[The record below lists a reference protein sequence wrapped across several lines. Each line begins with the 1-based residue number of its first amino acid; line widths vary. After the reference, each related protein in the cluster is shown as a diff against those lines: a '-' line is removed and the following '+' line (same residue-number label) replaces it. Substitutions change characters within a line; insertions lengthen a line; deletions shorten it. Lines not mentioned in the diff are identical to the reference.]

1 MQLAGRGRSTTVRVV
16 GALAVVM
23 VCAAVAAAPATA
35 QMPTTGRV
43 VVVHGLRGQL
53 VDVYVDGELALPAFE
68 PDRLTDPL
76 DVPAGD
82 HDVELREPDKAADS
96 EPFASATITVI
107 GGADHS
113 VLAHLSSS
121 GEPMITAYEDPVT
134 AVAPGQSDVLVRH
147 GAQAPPI
154 DVLFDTEKLVDGLAN
169 SAQAQAQVPA
179 AGYQVS
185 VRDAAG
191 RMLVPANS
199 VDLEDASRM
208 ILYLVGSEESG
219 TLKWL
224 VQPTRLPIPGA
235 PTPVPVPTAVTA
247 GNSGLA
253 AAGERAVPVLVVLV
267 LVGAMIATAPRRRRG

>member
-1 MQLAGRGRSTTVRVV
+1 M
-16 GALAVVM
+16 
-23 VCAAVAAAPATA
+23 PA
-35 QMPTTGRV
+35 TGRV

-82 HDVELREPDKAADS
+82 HEVELREPDTAADS
-96 EPFASATITVI
+96 EPFASATITVT

-154 DVLFDTEKLVDGLAN
+154 DVLFGTEKLVDGLAN

-179 AGYQVS
+179 ADYQVS

-191 RMLVPANS
+191 RTLVPANP
-199 VDLEDASRM
+199 VD
-208 ILYLVGSEESG
+208 
-219 TLKWL
+219 
-224 VQPTRLPIPGA
+224 
-235 PTPVPVPTAVTA
+235 
-247 GNSGLA
+247 
-253 AAGERAVPVLVVLV
+253 
-267 LVGAMIATAPRRRRG
+267 